1 MQILWGEHHS
11 KWVGMQ
17 HYQEEV
23 RIAQTLSML
32 FGKPNSAEIAASW
45 QISTCSKS
53 VTAHPASSLNQKWAD
68 GANGRRKVGGG
79 KSESRQKRY
88 RGCRTWSDKPGVG
101 FFPGWFFLC
110 VLFWFF
116 LIFPRVTEF
125 REWGGIILCPTCEWL
140 YLLAMWVEM
149 KLLHTSFSD
158 QSLRF
163 GDSLLLPD
171 AVLMSILLAG
181 FPLQMWQWTC
191 VDGIKW
197 HTCPDLKRSCFTPA
211 EDLLKNSFLCWFG
224 GGWMADNDQ
233 KQKCHYSFC
242 SPFYQHNNACTVQG
256 FSFSPL
262 LSIHFKPSI

>member
-1 MQILWGEHHS
+1 MIYPCLNYLYYWYKRFLKGRWKNTGILDCYWSSKHRFSGIPLKCHRGLVWGFL
-11 KWVGMQ
+11 G
-17 HYQEEV
+17 
-23 RIAQTLSML
+23 
-32 FGKPNSAEIAASW
+32 
-45 QISTCSKS
+45 
-53 VTAHPASSLNQKWAD
+53 
-68 GANGRRKVGGG
+68 
-79 KSESRQKRY
+79 
-88 RGCRTWSDKPGVG
+88 
-101 FFPGWFFLC
+101 FFLC